1 MKKSLIILF
10 LASLFIGWNTQLSA
24 QEGEAAPTVS
34 ATDGSAG
41 GKAKLIIYRDKQ
53 FAGSALNFAIY
64 INDVKLCKLSN
75 NRYIEWE
82 VDPGEIVVNAK
93 RGGMEAFKKKTE
105 IKLDAEAGATYFI
118 RCDLQSSLMR
128 TRMEM
133 SEVTQNTAKRDMEEM
148 QADDCQNNL
157 EDNLQKRKNK
167 KRN

>member
-1 MKKSLIILF
+1 MKQFLTILF
-10 LASLFIGWNTQLSA
+10 LSSLFIGFNSQLWA
-24 QEGEAAPTVS
+24 QEGAPAPTVA
-34 ATDGSAG
+34 ATDGG

-82 VDPGEIVVNAK
+82 VDPGEVVVNAK
-93 RGGMEAFKKKTE
+93 RGGIEAFKKKTD
-105 IKLDAEAGATYFI
+105 IKLDAEAGATYYI

-133 SEVTQNTAKRDMEEM
+133 SEVTENTAKRDMEEM
-148 QADDCQNNL
+148 SADDCQ
-157 EDNLQKRKNK
+157 DNLKENEEKRSKND
-167 KRN
+167 